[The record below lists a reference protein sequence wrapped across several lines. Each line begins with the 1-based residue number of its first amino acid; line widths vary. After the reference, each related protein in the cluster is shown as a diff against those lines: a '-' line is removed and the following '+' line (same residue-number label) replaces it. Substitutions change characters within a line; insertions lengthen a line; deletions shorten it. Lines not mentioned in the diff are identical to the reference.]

1 MTQKTLATKLSAINS
16 NSDTY
21 SEYREAALSEVD
33 HAIASETDKEK
44 LDTLKTIRLLI
55 DKPDTDDIEYVHNQ
69 VLDMLE

>member
-1 MTQKTLATKLSAINS
+1 MTTKTLISKLSAINI

-33 HAIASETDKEK
+33 HAIAGETDEEK
-44 LDTLKTIRLLI
+44 LDTLKTVRLLI
-55 DKPDTDDIEYVHNQ
+55 EKPDINDIEYVHNQ

>member
-1 MTQKTLATKLSAINS
+1 MTTKTLISKLSVINN

-33 HAIASETDKEK
+33 HAIAGETDKEK
-44 LDTLKTIRLLI
+44 LDTLKTVRLLI
-55 DKPDTDDIEYVHNQ
+55 EKPDTDDIEYVHNQ